1 MNAICTQNLSVA
13 LAQSEILSGINLQI
27 RKGAWTSIVG
37 PNGSGKTT
45 LLKALAGLLEHQGQV
60 ILPSFEATQ
69 KSRFQKAQHLAWMGQ
84 QETGGEDMSVYD
96 VAMLGRIPYR
106 SWLSAPTQEDRQCVK
121 HALEMTHA
129 WDLRTRALGE
139 LSGGE
144 RQRVLLA
151 RVLAVQSEIVLMDE
165 PLSNLD
171 PPHQVDWLNLVKELV
186 SQNRTVIS
194 VLHEVSMALLSDEL
208 VVMDQGK
215 ILHQGLVNDRVTH
228 QAIESV
234 FDNRIQVQQVAGRW
248 IALPKI

>member
-1 MNAICTQNLSVA
+1 
-13 LAQSEILSGINLQI
+13 
-27 RKGAWTSIVG
+27 
-37 PNGSGKTT
+37 
-45 LLKALAGLLEHQGQV
+45 
-60 ILPSFEATQ
+60 
-69 KSRFQKAQHLAWMGQ
+69 
-84 QETGGEDMSVYD
+84 
-96 VAMLGRIPYR
+96 
-106 SWLSAPTQEDRQCVK
+106 VK

-129 WDLRTRALGE
+129 WNLRTRALGE

-151 RVLAVQSEIVLMDE
+151 RVLAVRSEIVLMDE

>member
-1 MNAICTQNLSVA
+1 
-13 LAQSEILSGINLQI
+13 
-27 RKGAWTSIVG
+27 
-37 PNGSGKTT
+37 
-45 LLKALAGLLEHQGQV
+45 
-60 ILPSFEATQ
+60 
-69 KSRFQKAQHLAWMGQ
+69 
-84 QETGGEDMSVYD
+84 
-96 VAMLGRIPYR
+96 
-106 SWLSAPTQEDRQCVK
+106 
-121 HALEMTHA
+121 
-129 WDLRTRALGE
+129 
-139 LSGGE
+139 
-144 RQRVLLA
+144 
-151 RVLAVQSEIVLMDE
+151 MDE